1 MLKVGSQ
8 YNTRLQLL
16 VKQIRQSIEAELLP
30 IIEQEQPNYT
40 ADAWP
45 DRIQSAIETL
55 LARWASQQFR
65 ALADRLAGEFVRSA
79 LGFAERSQRRT
90 MGIEIFQNSQQ
101 LTDYLRAAT
110 IQNARLIQSIP
121 ERYIENVSNTVYA
134 GMRAG
139 VRPEFIA
146 KQLQQEFGVTQ
157 RRAKFIARDQAA
169 KVNGEIQKQRQID
182 AGFNYFKWIDSDD
195 SRVRERHRQI
205 ANADVGYGTG
215 IYRWDDLPL
224 SDDGSPIQP
233 GLDYNC
239 RCSSRGIR
247 DSVVQKYIEQQKEKQ

>member
-55 LARWASQQFR
+55 LARWSSQQFR

-101 LTDYLRAAT
+101 LNDYLRAAT

-121 ERYIENVSNTVYA
+121 ERYIENVSNTVYTS
-134 GMRAG
+134 MRAG
-139 VRPEFIA
+139 VRPDFIA

-169 KVNGEIQKQRQID
+169 KVNGEIHKQRQID

-205 ANADVGYGTG
+205 ANADVGYGPG

-233 GLDYNC
+233 GQDYNC